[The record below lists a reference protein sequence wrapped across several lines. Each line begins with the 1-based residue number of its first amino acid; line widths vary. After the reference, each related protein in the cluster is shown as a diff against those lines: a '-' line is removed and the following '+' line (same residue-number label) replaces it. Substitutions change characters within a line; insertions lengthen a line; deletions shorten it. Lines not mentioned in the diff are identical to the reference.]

1 MANSAKIRQRAMQY
15 KDQPVCIT
23 LHNGQTYVGWISGFD
38 ENGVTFSGK
47 PKTKKSHK
55 KTAKKSSSRR
65 KKAQVRALSPSF
77 NGISAPPWDGT
88 TGSSR
93 PMSPEGPSPATFSS
107 PYMGMG
113 WNGGGYGYGS
123 GGAGNPVSLSPITG
137 APARP
142 RMREFIDTARKYM
155 PVMKL
160 GYNAIR
166 SIIPFFNGIKA
177 LMV

>member
-1 MANSAKIRQRAMQY
+1 MANSAKIRQRAIQL

-47 PKTKKSHK
+47 PKAKKSHK

-77 NGISAPPWDGT
+77 NGGSAPPWDTT
-88 TGSSR
+88 TGLR
-93 PMSPEGPSPATFSS
+93 PVPPEGPSPATFAN

-123 GGAGNPVSLSPITG
+123 GAGNPVSLSPTAG
-137 APARP
+137 TPGRP
-142 RMREFIDTARKYM
+142 RMREWIDTARKYM

>member
-1 MANSAKIRQRAMQY
+1 MANSAKIRQRAIQL
-15 KDQPVCIT
+15 KDRPVCIT
-23 LHNGQTYVGWISGFD
+23 LRNGQTYVGWISGFD
-38 ENGVTFSGK
+38 ENGVTLSGK

-55 KTAKKSSSRR
+55 KTAKKTSSRR

-77 NGISAPPWDGT
+77 NGLSAPPWDTT
-88 TGSSR
+88 TGSR
-93 PMSPEGPSPATFSS
+93 PLPPEIPSPTAFGN

-113 WNGGGYGYGS
+113 WNGGEYGYGS
-123 GGAGNPVSLSPITG
+123 GAGSLVSLSPTTAI
-137 APARP
+137 PVRP
-142 RMREFIDTARKYM
+142 RMRELIETAKKYM